1 MTVDQDIY
9 RRMSDAD
16 KAGFQARSPEG
27 HAAKGMRIQGQEEV
41 WIRIQADTFKNWV
54 NVTLREDAVNASLND
69 DHYNTGRGGNTG
81 SIMRGDE
88 QPSERV
94 PEIENLET
102 DFADGTRLVAL
113 VEALQKRKLRH
124 NKRPLNQHHE
134 LENIAIA
141 LDAIKEDGIK
151 LVNIGRNLI

>member
-1 MTVDQDIY
+1 M
-9 RRMSDAD
+9 
-16 KAGFQARSPEG
+16 
-27 HAAKGMRIQGQEEV
+27 
-41 WIRIQADTFKNWV
+41 
-54 NVTLREDAVNASLND
+54 
-69 DHYNTGRGGNTG
+69 
-81 SIMRGDE
+81 
-88 QPSERV
+88 

-151 LVNIGRNLI
+151 LVNIGRNLVQFNNNYCL